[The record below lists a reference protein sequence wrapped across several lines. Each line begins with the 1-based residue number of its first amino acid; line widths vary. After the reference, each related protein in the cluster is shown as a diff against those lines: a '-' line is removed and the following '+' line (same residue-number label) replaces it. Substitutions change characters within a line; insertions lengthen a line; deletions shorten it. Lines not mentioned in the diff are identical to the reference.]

1 MKIHSY
7 EKAFLALGALILVV
21 FLGAS
26 LYAAAGMGI
35 ALPARGGKID
45 EAKVRTTPPF
55 DHPGVREVA
64 PGKYEVV
71 VIGQA
76 WSFTPTEIRVPAGAE
91 VTFRATSVDVIHGF
105 NIEGT
110 RVNVML
116 IPGEISV
123 VTHRFKEPGEHLLI
137 CHEYC
142 GLGHHMM
149 SGKVIV
155 E

>member
-1 MKIHSY
+1 MKIHKY
-7 EKAFLALGALILVV
+7 EKAFLLLSGVILVI

-26 LYAAAGMGI
+26 FYAALGMGI
-35 ALPARGGKID
+35 MLPSREGEID
-45 EAKVRTTPPF
+45 VAEIRSTPPF
-55 DHPGVREVA
+55 DSPGVREVA
-64 PGKYEVV
+64 PGVYEVV

-76 WSFTPTEIRVPAGAE
+76 WSFIPQEIRVPAGVE
-91 VTFRATSVDVIHGF
+91 VTFIATSADVLHGF

-116 IPGEISV
+116 IPGQVSR
-123 VTHRFKEPGEHLLI
+123 VTHRFEKPGEHLLI

-142 GLGHHMM
+142 GLGHQMM
-149 SGKVIV
+149 AGKVVI

>member
-1 MKIHSY
+1 MKIHKY
-7 EKAFLALGALILVV
+7 EKAFLFLSGVILVV

-26 LYAAAGMGI
+26 FYAAVGMGI
-35 ALPARGGKID
+35 MLPSREGEI
-45 EAKVRTTPPF
+45 EVSKVRSTPPF
-55 DHPGVREVA
+55 DNPGVREIA
-64 PGKYEVV
+64 PGIYEVV

-76 WSFTPTEIRVPAGAE
+76 WSFMPNEIRVPAGAE
-91 VTFRATSVDVIHGF
+91 VTFISTSADVLHGF

-116 IPGEISV
+116 IPGQVSR
-123 VTHRFKEPGEHLLI
+123 VTHRFKEPGEHILI

-142 GLGHHMM
+142 GLGHHLM

>member
-1 MKIHSY
+1 MKIHKY
-7 EKAFLALGALILVV
+7 EKAFLILSAVILVI
-21 FLGAS
+21 FLGS
-26 LYAAAGMGI
+26 SFYAAAGMGI
-35 ALPARGGKID
+35 MLPTREG
-45 EAKVRTTPPF
+45 ELEVSEVRTTPPF

-64 PGKYEVV
+64 PGVYEVV

-76 WSFTPTEIRVPAGAE
+76 WSFTPGEIRVPAGAE
-91 VTFRATSVDVIHGF
+91 VTFIATSADVLHGF
-105 NIEGT
+105 NVEGT

-116 IPGEISV
+116 IPGQVSR

-149 SGKVIV
+149 AGKVIV